1 MPDVSLMLF
10 GILFSSVGIG
20 YFIYGKK
27 QTNPVIRYTGL
38 VLIVYPYFVQNLMA
52 LILVGVALLFVPK
65 FIIQAVQPGNSA

>member
-65 FIIQAVQPGNSA
+65 FINPP